1 MSVCGVEPVQEQ
13 SAGAR
18 PLHTET
24 AVRRVHALRRGWLS
38 LGHRGR
44 GCAREGARGQRE
56 GSPQMRSS
64 SSGKG
69 TLSSTTCRRHVA
81 HAKTIQTRP
90 AYYSR
95 MNSDQILNRSQI
107 APGSLPTSSGHSQ
120 TCCQK
125 SSEWVTVL
133 AIRRASHVPRT
144 LSSLAQHSQFVF
156 MLAASEYE

>member
-1 MSVCGVEPVQEQ
+1 M
-13 SAGAR
+13 R

-81 HAKTIQTRP
+81 HAGQNLTSP
-90 AYYSR
+90 
-95 MNSDQILNRSQI
+95 
-107 APGSLPTSSGHSQ
+107 PG
-120 TCCQK
+120 
-125 SSEWVTVL
+125 TVL
-133 AIRRASHVPRT
+133 FIR
-144 LSSLAQHSQFVF
+144 L
-156 MLAASEYE
+156 